1 MKERRRER
9 HGNNQ
14 SHAFSFF
21 PREEKPALLERRQS
35 RCCTE
40 EGRADLLCMQSKREE
55 GGFDR
60 SLTRGPGAFCCSDE
74 ASSSRRRPQCMPF
87 LLLPLRPC
95 CCSWRRLEA
104 RARERAPASWGTRES
119 EEKRKKRERERGSPL
134 REERAREQ
142 ERALPNSLEGNYES
156 QPSLL
161 LRLTFH
167 LPLYFFVPFCRT
179 AQHSTACSL
188 IQMMTALLPATPNAA
203 LPRRSQ
209 QQRSGSLSLFPSCCS
224 LSRSRASIFRLRWPT
239 TPLLF
244 FFLPSF
250 LLRSPRRARRW
261 HRRLPGRRPVR

>member
-1 MKERRRER
+1 M
-9 HGNNQ
+9 
-14 SHAFSFF
+14 
-21 PREEKPALLERRQS
+21 
-35 RCCTE
+35 
-40 EGRADLLCMQSKREE
+40 
-55 GGFDR
+55 
-60 SLTRGPGAFCCSDE
+60 
-74 ASSSRRRPQCMPF
+74 MPF

-224 LSRSRASIFRLRWPT
+224 LSRSRASIFGSDGRRRRFSSSSCLLSSSALRAAPADGT
-239 TPLLF
+239 VVCLGEGLF
-244 FFLPSF
+244 GKS
-250 LLRSPRRARRW
+250 RARDREKRRASREREKEKRRAFDSMEKP
-261 HRRLPGRRPVR
+261 RSRKKTQARPSPSSPPPPQKK